1 MLNLIIFI
9 SVIFIIYL
17 ILYLA
22 LDSFEII
29 DKIFDIIEKY
39 EEKQHV
45 CINCLNYNKDNI
57 VCYVPFSI
65 LFNKNGI
72 RQYFDI
78 VQKQNSEYV
87 PIEIYF
93 DHFNDTAKNLSKY
106 EEDGDLKQIRINV
119 KYINNIISIF
129 GKERLLRELDKL
141 NLYQT
146 GELNNNHRHTCDKFR
161 RKKGLIF

>member
-9 SVIFIIYL
+9 SVIFIICL

-22 LDSFEII
+22 LDSFEVI

-45 CINCLNYNKDNI
+45 CINCLNYNTDNI
-57 VCYVPFSI
+57 GCYVPFSI

-78 VQKQNSEYV
+78 VQKQNNEYV

-93 DHFNDTAKNLSKY
+93 DHFDDTAKNLSKY

-129 GKERLLRELDKL
+129 GKERLLKELDKL

-146 GELNNNHRHTCDKFR
+146 GKLNNNHRHTCDKFR

>member
-1 MLNLIIFI
+1 M
-9 SVIFIIYL
+9 
-17 ILYLA
+17 
-22 LDSFEII
+22 
-29 DKIFDIIEKY
+29 
-39 EEKQHV
+39 
-45 CINCLNYNKDNI
+45 NYNKDNI
-57 VCYVPFSI
+57 GCYVPFSI

-93 DHFNDTAKNLSKY
+93 DHFDDTAKNLSKY

-129 GKERLLRELDKL
+129 GKERLLKELDKL

-146 GELNNNHRHTCDKFR
+146 GKLNNNHRHTCDKFR